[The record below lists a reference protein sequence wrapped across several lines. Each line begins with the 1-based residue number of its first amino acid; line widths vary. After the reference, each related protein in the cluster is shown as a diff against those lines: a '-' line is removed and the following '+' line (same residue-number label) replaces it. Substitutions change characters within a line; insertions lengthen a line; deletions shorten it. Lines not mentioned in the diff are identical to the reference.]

1 MDRKV
6 RGITIMEVLV
16 VMAIIAVLASASI
29 FGLINLVQR
38 ERLYSAMTQVANDL
52 KEVQFSSMSSN
63 MVWGVRFCANQNEY
77 KIFAVNPANVSGGCR
92 MDAFSVDANSSCVG
106 GGCPRDASP
115 YCTNDATTQRLVS
128 LPPGVSP
135 EADFYVLF
143 DRRGYPLNWNCG
155 IGAGSIILRNSYGSR
170 TVIVDNVGRIRY
182 E

>member
-16 VMAIIAVLASASI
+16 VMAIIAILASASI
-29 FGLINLVQR
+29 FGLRNLVQR

-52 KEVQFSSMSSN
+52 KEVQFRSMSSN
-63 MVWGVRFCANQNEY
+63 MIWGVRFCANQNQY
-77 KIFAVNPANVSGGCR
+77 KIFAVDPAT
-92 MDAFSVDANSSCVG
+92 VG
-106 GGCPRDASP
+106 GGCPRDANTF
-115 YCTNDATTQRLVS
+115 CENDATTQRLVE

-135 EADFYVLF
+135 VADFYVLF

-155 IGAGSIILRNSYGSR
+155 VVAGSITLRNNYGSR
-170 TVIVDNVGRIRY
+170 TVIVDSLGRIRY

>member
-16 VMAIIAVLASASI
+16 VMAIIAILASASI
-29 FGLINLVQR
+29 LGLRNLVQR

-52 KEVQFSSMSSN
+52 KEVQFRSMSSN
-63 MVWGVRFCANQNEY
+63 MIWGVRFCENQNQY
-77 KIFAVNPANVSGGCR
+77 KIFAVNPANVSGGC
-92 MDAFSVDANSSCVG
+92 
-106 GGCPRDASP
+106 PRDADPS
-115 YCTNDATTQRLVS
+115 CTNDATTQRLVS

-143 DRRGYPLNWNCG
+143 DRRGYPLDWSCG
-155 IGAGSIILRNSYGSR
+155 IGAGNVTLSNSYGSR
-170 TVIVDNVGRIRY
+170 TVIVDRVGRIRY

>member
-16 VMAIIAVLASASI
+16 VMAIIAILASASI
-29 FGLINLVQR
+29 LGLRNLVQR

-52 KEVQFSSMSSN
+52 KEVQFRSMSSN
-63 MVWGVRFCANQNEY
+63 SVWGVRFCANQSQY
-77 KIFAVNPANVSGGCR
+77 KVFAVDPAT
-92 MDAFSVDANSSCVG
+92 VG
-106 GGCPRDASP
+106 GGCPRDANPS
-115 YCTNDATTQRLVS
+115 CTNDATTQRLVS

-143 DRRGYPLNWNCG
+143 DRRGYPLNWSCG

-170 TVIVDNVGRIRY
+170 TVIVDSVGRIRY

>member
-16 VMAIIAVLASASI
+16 VMAIIAILASASI
-29 FGLINLVQR
+29 LGLRNLVQR

-52 KEVQFSSMSSN
+52 KEVQFRSMSSN
-63 MVWGVRFCANQNEY
+63 MIWGVRFCANQNQY
-77 KIFAVNPANVSGGCR
+77 KIFAVNPANVSG
-92 MDAFSVDANSSCVG
+92 V
-106 GGCPRDASP
+106 CPRDAVPS
-115 YCTNDATTQRLVS
+115 CENDQTTQRLVS

-143 DRRGYPLNWNCG
+143 DRRGYPLNWSCG
-155 IGAGSIILRNSYGSR
+155 IGAVSITLKNSYGRR
-170 TVIVDNVGRIRY
+170 TVFVDSVGRIRY

>member
-16 VMAIIAVLASASI
+16 VMAIIAILASASI
-29 FGLINLVQR
+29 FGLRNLIQR

-52 KEVQFSSMSSN
+52 KEVQFRSVSSN
-63 MVWGVRFCANQNEY
+63 MIWGVRFCANQSQY
-77 KIFAVNPANVSGGCR
+77 KIFAVDPAT
-92 MDAFSVDANSSCVG
+92 VG
-106 GGCPRDASP
+106 GGCPRDANPS
-115 YCTNDATTQRLVS
+115 CTNDATTQRLVS

-143 DRRGYPLNWNCG
+143 DRRGYPLNWSCG
-155 IGAGSIILRNSYGSR
+155 IGAVSITLKNSYGRR
-170 TVIVDNVGRIRY
+170 TVIVDSLGRIRY

>member
-16 VMAIIAVLASASI
+16 VMAIIAILASASVL
-29 FGLINLVQR
+29 GLRNLVQR
-38 ERLYSAMTQVANDL
+38 ERLYSAMTRVANDL
-52 KEVQFSSMSSN
+52 KEVQFRSMSSN
-63 MVWGVRFCANQNEY
+63 MIWGVRFCENQNQY
-77 KIFAVNPANVSGGCR
+77 KIFAVNPANVSG
-92 MDAFSVDANSSCVG
+92 V
-106 GGCPRDASP
+106 CPRDNNTS
-115 YCTNDATTQRLVS
+115 CTNDNDPTTQRLVS

-143 DRRGYPLNWNCG
+143 DRRGYPLNWSCG

-170 TVIVDNVGRIRY
+170 TVIVDSVGRIRY

>member
-16 VMAIIAVLASASI
+16 VVAIIAILASASI

-52 KEVQFSSMSSN
+52 KEVQFRSMSSN
-63 MVWGVRFCANQNEY
+63 MIWGVRFCANQNQY
-77 KIFAVNPANVSGGCR
+77 KIFAVNPAT
-92 MDAFSVDANSSCVG
+92 VG

-115 YCTNDATTQRLVS
+115 SCTNDATTQRLVS

-135 EADFYVLF
+135 QADFYVLF
-143 DRRGYPLNWNCG
+143 DRRGYPLNWSCG
-155 IGAGSIILRNSYGSR
+155 IGAVSIALRNSYGIR
-170 TVIVDNVGRIRY
+170 TVIVDSVGRIRY

>member
-16 VMAIIAVLASASI
+16 VMAIIAILASASI
-29 FGLINLVQR
+29 FGLRNLVQR

-52 KEVQFSSMSSN
+52 KEVQFRSMSSN
-63 MVWGVRFCANQNEY
+63 MIWGVRFCANQSQY
-77 KIFAVNPANVSGGCR
+77 KIFAVDPSAV
-92 MDAFSVDANSSCVG
+92 V

-115 YCTNDATTQRLVS
+115 SCTNDATTQSLVS

-143 DRRGYPLNWNCG
+143 DRRGYPLNWSCG
-155 IGAGSIILRNSYGSR
+155 IGPVSITLKNSYGRR
-170 TVIVDNVGRIRY
+170 TVIVDSVGRIRY

>member
-16 VMAIIAVLASASI
+16 VMAIIAILASASI

-52 KEVQFSSMSSN
+52 KEVQFRSMSSN
-63 MVWGVRFCANQNEY
+63 NLWGVRFCAGQNLY
-77 KIFAVNPANVSGGCR
+77 KIFAVNPA
-92 MDAFSVDANSSCVG
+92 A
-106 GGCPRDASP
+106 GCPTDISQS
-115 YCTNDATTQRLVS
+115 CTSDATTQRLVS

-135 EADFYVLF
+135 QADFYVLF
-143 DRRGYPLNWNCG
+143 DRRGYPLNQNCN
-155 IGAGSIILRNSYGSR
+155 IVAGNITLSNSYGSR
-170 TVIVDNVGRIRY
+170 TVIVNDVGRIRY

>member
-16 VMAIIAVLASASI
+16 VMAIIAILASASI
-29 FGLINLVQR
+29 LGLRTLVQR

-52 KEVQFSSMSSN
+52 KEVQFRSMSSN
-63 MVWGVRFCANQNEY
+63 MIWGVRFCRNVSQY
-77 KIFAVNPANVSGGCR
+77 KIFAVDLAN
-92 MDAFSVDANSSCVG
+92 VG
-106 GGCPRDASP
+106 GGCPRDANPS
-115 YCTNDATTQRLVS
+115 CINDATTQRLVS

-143 DRRGYPLNWNCG
+143 DRRGYPLNWSCG
-155 IGAGSIILRNSYGSR
+155 IGAVSITLKNSYGSR
-170 TVIVDNVGRIRY
+170 TVIVDRVGRIRY